1 MIMKLNAT
9 QLFSL
14 IFLFEM
20 GSAMV
25 IPLGMGAEKDAWIAI
40 LMGLC
45 IGIAFY
51 WVHMALFRQY
61 PEIPFTAY
69 TRIILGKYIGWIIGM
84 LYTLYFIYIAA
95 RVLRDFGDLLVTTQY
110 DQTPVFIV
118 NGMFMLVLIYVIY
131 QGIEV
136 LARLGEIFVLFL
148 IMTLI
153 FGNIFILLSG
163 IVEIKSLLPI
173 LDKGWE
179 PVLKELPLTSTVPF
193 GEIVVFTMLFP
204 YFNQPEVARKIGT
217 YTMVLSGLV
226 LSYIISIN
234 IAVLGESIAK
244 QSHFPLL
251 KTVSKINVADV
262 IQNVD
267 VIALLTLIIGGF
279 FKIAIFF
286 YAGVVG
292 VADLFQVKKEKTLV
306 FAIGFTILFSS
317 IVIANNFIVHIEEG
331 LKVVPVFLHIP
342 IQFAIPLLLFIIDV
356 LRRKARGLSS

>member
-1 MIMKLNAT
+1 MKIKINAT

-25 IPLGMGAEKDAWIAI
+25 VPLGMGAEKDAWIAI
-40 LMGLC
+40 LIGLC

-51 WVHMALFRQY
+51 LVHMALFRQY
-61 PEIPFTAY
+61 PELPLTGY
-69 TRIILGKYIGWIIGM
+69 TRLILGRSVGWIIGM
-84 LYTLYFIYIAA
+84 LYTLYFIYIAS

-118 NGMFMLVLIYVIY
+118 NGMFMLVLIYVLY

-148 IMTLI
+148 IGTLV
-153 FGNIFILLSG
+153 FGNIFIWFSG
-163 IVEIKSLLPI
+163 IVDVKNLFPVLE
-173 LDKGWE
+173 KGWD
-179 PVLKELPLTSTVPF
+179 PVFRELSLTSTVPF
-193 GEIVVFTMLFP
+193 GEMVAFTMLFP
-204 YFNQPEVARKIGT
+204 YLNRPKLAKKIGIN
-217 YTMVLSGLV
+217 TMVISGLI
-226 LSYIISIN
+226 LSYTISIN

-244 QSHFPLL
+244 QAHFPLL

-292 VADLFQVKKEKTLV
+292 VADLFQVKKETNLV
-306 FAIGFTILFSS
+306 FAIGLTILISS

-331 LKVVPVFLHIP
+331 LKVVPVYLHIP
-342 IQFAIPLLLFIIDV
+342 IQFVIPLLLLIIDWS
-356 LRRKARGLSS
+356 RRKTRTLSS

>member
-1 MIMKLNAT
+1 
-9 QLFSL
+9 
-14 IFLFEM
+14 
-20 GSAMV
+20 
-25 IPLGMGAEKDAWIAI
+25 
-40 LMGLC
+40 
-45 IGIAFY
+45 
-51 WVHMALFRQY
+51 
-61 PEIPFTAY
+61 
-69 TRIILGKYIGWIIGM
+69 
-84 LYTLYFIYIAA
+84 
-95 RVLRDFGDLLVTTQY
+95 
-110 DQTPVFIV
+110 
-118 NGMFMLVLIYVIY
+118 
-131 QGIEV
+131 
-136 LARLGEIFVLFL
+136 
-148 IMTLI
+148 
-153 FGNIFILLSG
+153 
-163 IVEIKSLLPI
+163 
-173 LDKGWE
+173 
-179 PVLKELPLTSTVPF
+179 
-193 GEIVVFTMLFP
+193 
-204 YFNQPEVARKIGT
+204 
-217 YTMVLSGLV
+217 MVLSGLV